1 MRVEYESLHI
11 PEGVMIAGREGIKA
25 ACRRR
30 HSHLLTTTG
39 NKPTLLSLQSKAIK
53 VRLEVLSLLLS

>member
-25 ACRRR
+25 ARRQR
-30 HSHLLTTTG
+30 HSRLLTRTS
-39 NKPTLLSLQSKAIK
+39 NKQTLLSLHSKAIR
-53 VRLEVLSLLLS
+53 VRLEVLYLLLS